1 MYGNGLALML
11 GAGTLATLLIADPV
25 SIAIGPG
32 VLVVVGVAVATYR
45 VVVVRRG
52 RGAGAMPT
60 WTGGRR

>member
-25 SIAIGPG
+25 SIAIGLG